1 MQSTDQAI
9 RLAPTIPP
17 ATPDKGVIG
26 DSMIRCGILHGPA
39 EMSALRLDDP
49 EGTNANMENI
59 GCGRDYRMALRLRD
73 VIRVKS
79 FVTGRDRRSRRHQ

>member
-1 MQSTDQAI
+1 
-9 RLAPTIPP
+9 
-17 ATPDKGVIG
+17 
-26 DSMIRCGILHGPA
+26 
-39 EMSALRLDDP
+39 
-49 EGTNANMENI
+49 MENI